1 MKINDLKELRT
12 VKKNFTA
19 APAAAEKAVSR
30 KEHARKASDGHAVKE
45 AAKKPCGPSFVRG
58 QKVRMMDSNDIA
70 VVVSVGDKGC
80 ELELDGLV
88 FKAGFGEFLPV
99 NYMEDHELRA
109 SVPEKKTAVKDAPAR
124 QKYVGD
130 LQVDLHLEKIPGGDS
145 VPEWAALDFQLDFFR
160 RILRSNLKHRGRHM
174 DFIHGVGDGVLSA
187 AVRKELD
194 EVFAQYCVWT
204 PGPEGVTRVT
214 IR

>member
-1 MKINDLKELRT
+1 MKLNDLKELKA
-12 VKKNFTA
+12 VKKKFA
-19 APAAAEKAVSR
+19 EAPAAQGQTVPR
-30 KEHARKASDGHAVKE
+30 KEHARKAAGGRDEKRAGKLCE
-45 AAKKPCGPSFVRG
+45 PTFAKG

-70 VVVSVGDKGC
+70 AVVSVGEKGC
-80 ELELDGLV
+80 ELEMDGLV

-109 SVPEKKTAVKDAPAR
+109 SVPEKKNTVKDAPVR
-124 QKYVGD
+124 HKYVGD

-145 VPEWAALDFQLDFFR
+145 VPEWAALDFQMDCFR
-160 RILRSNLKHRGRHM
+160 RILRSNLKHRGRHV

-187 AVRKELD
+187 AIRRELD